1 MPPRSR
7 PAGLELKDGW
17 MDSTQCLTLAGFG
30 VAFGAR
36 VVLADLDFSLP
47 RGGITALLG
56 PSGSGKSALVRTLA
70 GLHEGHPRF
79 SRWGGVA
86 YDGRP
91 LGEGPWPG
99 LVQQGARLMGSTVLD
114 ALAGPVRES
123 LRLSPLELR
132 EWCASLVRRMGV
144 PELAQSLDGMVLD
157 LPPLLQRAVASLRE
171 AACEPPLLMVDEPT
185 SNLPD
190 YDAYVLLEL
199 LREVARAS
207 TLLVVLHNQRH
218 AARLA
223 DHMLL
228 LAGGR
233 IQEARAME
241 DFLAAPQ
248 SEAGAQF
255 VRTGSCSVPA
265 PDADPASLAE
275 GVAPPPP
282 LLHVPDDVLRAMA
295 EAKAAP
301 EPEPIGM
308 VPPAAQPVNAP
319 LGFAWLEPGRIAGA
333 PLPGAVNDIHH
344 DLMALKRMGITMLI
358 TLTERDLPGDVLRQH
373 GLANLHLPVYDHEVP
388 TLAQIQMLLKRMEG
402 LVQRGEVLAVHCL
415 AGRGRTG
422 VILAAWWVRA
432 GLTAQE
438 ALRRVRLIDPRY
450 VQNAG
455 QEEFLQSYENMILQ
469 KIV

>member
-1 MPPRSR
+1 
-7 PAGLELKDGW
+7 
-17 MDSTQCLTLAGFG
+17 MDRTQQCLTVAGFG

-36 VVLADLDFSLP
+36 MVLADLGFALP
-47 RGGITALLG
+47 RGGVTALLG

-70 GLHEGHPRF
+70 GLHEEHPRF
-79 SRWGGVA
+79 RSWGSVT

-91 LGEGPWPG
+91 LGEGPRPG
-99 LVQQGARLMGSTVLD
+99 LVQQAARVMGATVLD

-144 PELAQSLDGMVLD
+144 PELAQSLDAMVLD
-157 LPPLLQRAVASLRE
+157 LPPLQQRAVAILRE

-185 SNLPD
+185 SNLSD

-199 LREVARAS
+199 LREVARTS

-218 AARLA
+218 AAQLA

-241 DFLAAPQ
+241 DFLTAPQ
-248 SEAGAQF
+248 SEAGMQF
-255 VRTGSCSVPA
+255 VRTGSCSVPSL
-265 PDADPASLAE
+265 DADPDTLAE
-275 GVAPPPP
+275 DVAPPPA
-282 LLHVPDDVLRAMA
+282 LQHVPASVLQAVA
-295 EAKAAP
+295 EAKAEPAP
-301 EPEPIGM
+301 TLLASGI

-344 DLMALKRMGITMLI
+344 DLVALKRMGITMLI

-373 GLANLHLPVYDHEVP
+373 GLANLHLPIYDHEVP

-402 LVQRGEVLAVHCL
+402 LIQRGEVLAVHCL

-422 VILAAWWVRA
+422 VVLAAWWVRA

-450 VQNAG
+450 VQNAE
-455 QEEFLQSYENMILQ
+455 QETFLQSYENMILQ

>member
-1 MPPRSR
+1 
-7 PAGLELKDGW
+7 
-17 MDSTQCLTLAGFG
+17 MDSTQQCLTVAGFG

-36 VVLADLDFSLP
+36 LVLADLDFSLP
-47 RGGITALLG
+47 RGSVTALLG
-56 PSGSGKSALVRTLA
+56 PSGSGKSVLLRTLA

-79 SRWGGVA
+79 SRWGDVT

-91 LGEGPWPG
+91 FGQGSRPG
-99 LVQQGARLMGSTVLD
+99 LVQQGAHVMSSTVLD

-132 EWCASLVRRMGV
+132 EWCASLVRRMGI
-144 PELAQSLDGMVLD
+144 PELALALDGMVFD
-157 LPPLLQRAVASLRE
+157 QPPLLQRAVAILRE
-171 AACEPPLLMVDEPT
+171 AVCEPALLMVDEPT

-190 YDAYVLLEL
+190 YDAHVLLEL
-199 LREVARAS
+199 LREVARTS

-218 AARLA
+218 AAQLA

-241 DFLAAPQ
+241 DFLTAPQ
-248 SEAGAQF
+248 SEAGMQF
-255 VRTGSCSVPA
+255 VRTGSCSVPSL
-265 PDADPASLAE
+265 DADPDTLAE
-275 GVAPPPP
+275 DVAPPPA
-282 LLHVPDDVLRAMA
+282 LQHVPASVLQAVA
-295 EAKAAP
+295 EAKAEPAP
-301 EPEPIGM
+301 TLLAGGI

-344 DLMALKRMGITMLI
+344 DLVALKRMGITMLI

-373 GLANLHLPVYDHEVP
+373 GLANLHLPIYDHEVP

-402 LVQRGEVLAVHCL
+402 LIQRGEVLAVHCL

-422 VILAAWWVRA
+422 VVLAAWWVRA

-450 VQNAG
+450 VQNAE
-455 QEEFLQSYENMILQ
+455 QETFLQSYENMILQ